1 MDHSLE
7 ALQEELGVYGKT
19 LTLPFASDGVPSLL
33 YALREK
39 RWLRS
44 NNDIFRVVAATYDK
58 HTDEVTFLF
67 DYSTPPADLHEDVS
81 AVPGTW

>member
-1 MDHSLE
+1 MDLTFQE
-7 ALQEELGVYGKT
+7 LQEQLGVNGKTLT

-44 NNDIFRVVAATYDK
+44 SEKIFRVVAAHYDK
-58 HTDEVTFLF
+58 YFDEVTFLF
-67 DYSTPPADLHEDVS
+67 DYSEPIEELP
-81 AVPGTW
+81 

>member
-1 MDHSLE
+1 MDLTFQE
-7 ALQEELGVYGKT
+7 LQEQLGVNSKT

-44 NNDIFRVVAATYDK
+44 LERTFRVVAASYDK
-58 HTDEVTFLF
+58 YFDEVTFLF
-67 DYSTPPADLHEDVS
+67 DYSEPIEELP
-81 AVPGTW
+81 